1 MSSQTNDLQT
11 SALFKRLVA
20 KREQTAQNRQ
30 RAIAKRAAIT
40 NLVEEEG
47 RDYFHQE
54 EDAEFRE
61 LTAHIK
67 LLDGDIA
74 RTDERIQELSDEAER
89 SQSLT
94 AGAAAV
100 KRAAARVESVREGR
114 TYDQGNG
121 RSYMQDL
128 MRVQL
133 NMDANGESIERLRRH
148 AQDVAE
154 AAASPEFRDLSR
166 TDGSGGYFV
175 PPLWLMNQYVDL
187 ARAGRAYAN
196 LCNGQPLP
204 GGTDSI
210 NIPKMSTGTATAIQ
224 TADNAAVQETDLAD
238 TSVQAPVRTIAG
250 QQDVAIQLLDQSP
263 ISFDQVIFRDLVADY
278 ATKLDL
284 QVISGSGSA
293 GQVTG
298 IRGTSGITTITYTS
312 ATPTVAQLYS
322 KIADAVQRIHTLRFM
337 PPTAIVM
344 HPRRWAYLLAA
355 SDSTGRPLVVPDAG
369 NPQNSVATLGAV
381 AAEQVVGQMHGLPV
395 VTDPSMPTNLGA
407 GTNED
412 VVHIVRA
419 SDLLLFESGI
429 RSRVLPDVGS
439 GNLTVR
445 LQVYG
450 YLAFTAARY
459 PASVVEVGGTGLIS
473 PAF

>member
-1 MSSQTNDLQT
+1 MQT
-11 SALFKRLVA
+11 SEMFKRLVK
-20 KREQTAQNRQ
+20 KREQTAQNRE
-30 RAIAKRAAIT
+30 RAIAKRKAIT
-40 NLVEEEG
+40 DLADEEA
-47 RDYFHQE
+47 RDYLHPE

-61 LTAHIK
+61 FTAHIK
-67 LLDGDIA
+67 LLDSDLA
-74 RTDERIQELSDEAER
+74 RIDERIQELSDEAER
-89 SQSLT
+89 SQTLT

-100 KRAAARVESVREGR
+100 KRASARVEAVREGR

-121 RSYMQDL
+121 RSYLQDL

-133 NMDANGESIERLRRH
+133 NMDATGESIERLRRH

-154 AAASPEFRDLSR
+154 AAASPEYRDLNR
-166 TDGSGGYFV
+166 TDGTGGYAV
-175 PPLWLMNQYVDL
+175 PPLWLMSQYIDL

-204 GGTDSI
+204 PGTDSI
-210 NIPKMSTGTATAIQ
+210 NIPKMATGTATAIQ
-224 TADNAAVQETDLAD
+224 TADNAGVQETDLTD

-278 ATKLDL
+278 ATKLDV
-284 QVISGSGSA
+284 QVIAGTGSS

-298 IRGTSGITTITYTS
+298 VRNTSGITTITYTS
-312 ATPTVAQLYS
+312 ATPTVAALYS

-355 SDSTGRPLVVPDAG
+355 TDTTGRPLVVP
-369 NPQNSVATLGAV
+369 NSGGPMNASATLGAV

-395 VTDPSMPTNLGA
+395 VTDPSMPTTLGA

-412 VVHIVRA
+412 VIHVVRA

-429 RSRVLPDVGS
+429 RSRVLPEVGS

-445 LQVYG
+445 LQCYG
-450 YLAFTAARY
+450 YLAFTAGRY
-459 PASVVEVGGTGLIS
+459 PASVVEIGGSGMS
-473 PAF
+473 APAF

>member
-1 MSSQTNDLQT
+1 MQT
-11 SALFKRLVA
+11 SEMFKRLVA
-20 KREQTAQNRQ
+20 KREQTAQNRE
-30 RAIAKRAAIT
+30 RAIAKRRSIT
-40 NLVEEEG
+40 DLADEEA
-47 RDYFHQE
+47 RDYLHSE

-67 LLDGDIA
+67 LLDSDLA
-74 RTDERIQELSDEAER
+74 RIDERIQELSDEAER
-89 SQSLT
+89 SRTLT

-100 KRAAARVESVREGR
+100 KRASARVESVREGR
-114 TYDQGNG
+114 TYDRGNG
-121 RSYMQDL
+121 RSYLQDL
-128 MRVQL
+128 MRHQL
-133 NMDANGESIERLRRH
+133 SMDANGESIERLRRH

-154 AAASPEFRDLSR
+154 AAASPEYRDLSR
-166 TDGSGGYFV
+166 TDGSGGYAI
-175 PPLWLMNQYVDL
+175 PPLWLMSQYLEL

-196 LCNGQPLP
+196 LVNGQPLP
-204 GGTDSI
+204 PGTDSI
-210 NIPKMSTGTATAIQ
+210 NIPKVATGTATAIQ
-224 TADNAAVQETDLAD
+224 TADNGAVAETDLTD

-250 QQDVAIQLLDQSP
+250 QQDVAVQLLDQSP
-263 ISFDQVIFRDLVADY
+263 ISFDEIVFRDLVADY

-298 IRGTSGITTITYTS
+298 VRGTSGITTITYTS

-355 SDSTGRPLVVPDAG
+355 SDSNGRPLVVPDAG
-369 NPQNSVATLGAV
+369 NPQNAV
-381 AAEQVVGQMHGLPV
+381 ASLGVVGAQQVVGQMHGLPV
-395 VTDPSMPTNLGA
+395 VTDPSMPTTLGA

-412 VVHIVRA
+412 VVHVIRA

-450 YLAFTAARY
+450 YLAFTAGRY
-459 PASVVEVGGTGLIS
+459 PQSVVEVGGTGLAS
-473 PAF
+473 PSF